1 MTEPDLRDRSAV
13 LTKARERVSKPKY
26 HFFYGECLI
35 LPETQVQLYE
45 NMMSTLEPERTH
57 KALDTFSVSTR
68 NFASKGPSSQSFG
81 FSSSHVWMWELE
93 YTESWVPKNWCFQTV
108 VLKKTL
114 KSPLD
119 CKEIQPVHPKRDQ
132 PWIFIG
138 RTMLKLKFQ
147 YFGHLIQRTDSLEKT
162 LMLGKIEGRRRRG
175 RQRMRWLDGIT
186 DSMAMSLSELWEL
199 VMDREAW
206 RAAIHRVA
214 KSRTRL
220 SDWTELNWTE
230 WNYKNKWRVEK
241 LMLLNC
247 GVGEDSWASLGLQGD
262 PTSSS

>member
-1 MTEPDLRDRSAV
+1 M
-13 LTKARERVSKPKY
+13 
-26 HFFYGECLI
+26 YG
-35 LPETQVQLYE
+35 
-45 NMMSTLEPERTH
+45 
-57 KALDTFSVSTR
+57 
-68 NFASKGPSSQSFG
+68 
-81 FSSSHVWMWELE
+81 W
-93 YTESWVPKNWCFQTV
+93 ESWTIKQAKHRRIDAFELWCWRKLLRVPWTAR
-108 VLKKTL
+108 
-114 KSPLD
+114 KSNQSIL
-119 CKEIQPVHPKRDQ
+119 KEISPEYSLEEL
-132 PWIFIG
+132 
-138 RTMLKLKFQ
+138 MLKLKLQ
-147 YFGHLIQRTDSLEKT
+147 YFGHLMWRSDLFGKT
-162 LMLGKIEGRRRRG
+162 LMLGKIKDRRRRG